1 MMDHSYIYIIH
12 IFVVAPLFIYT
23 GYLGDKLATGK
34 NEGYKKF
41 FWLLI
46 AIGIVTILYHSF
58 LLLKYKRIFSKK

>member
-1 MMDHSYIYIIH
+1 MIDKTYIYLIH

-46 AIGIVTILYHSF
+46 ATALVIILYHTF
-58 LLLKYKRIFSKK
+58 LLLKYKNIL

>member
-1 MMDHSYIYIIH
+1 MIDRTYIYLIH
-12 IFVVAPLFIYT
+12 ILVVAPLLFIYT

-46 AIGIVTILYHSF
+46 AIAVVIIFYHSF
-58 LLLKYKRIFSKK
+58 LLLKYKDIL

>member
-1 MMDHSYIYIIH
+1 MIDRTYIYLIH
-12 IFVVAPLFIYT
+12 ILVVAPLFIYT

-46 AIGIVTILYHSF
+46 AIAVVIILLPNSF
-58 LLLKYKRIFSKK
+58 LLLKYKDIL

>member
-1 MMDHSYIYIIH
+1 MIDKTYIYLIH
-12 IFVVAPLFIYT
+12 ILFVAPLFIYT

-46 AIGIVTILYHSF
+46 AIAVVIILYHLS
-58 LLLKYKRIFSKK
+58 LIHI